1 MPLMRRCC
9 FMTIKGGSYLS
20 AFYTVLF
27 YTVIFMISTV
37 NFNTVPDRPGK
48 NDQNEYS
55 SFAFIISCL
64 IFLSVLAIIASII
77 MLLGI
82 SGYNDSLLVPWMIS
96 ILLLTILEVITIVFI
111 LTGGPVDPIGIVW
124 AVLDFFICMI
134 NILALACVGSLYVEI
149 RKSKSSEFN
158 GSKGSVVRPD
168 RMDIPSKE
176 DMSKEYLLSSS
187 PQRLTI
193 TSQTEDDN
201 KSSTSYL
208 SVIRAPD
215 DHIL

>member
-37 NFNTVPDRPGK
+37 NFNTVPDRPG
-48 NDQNEYS
+48 
-55 SFAFIISCL
+55 FAFIISCL